1 MKNRFLLVTLIII
14 IFLYENTSPYWIN
27 NIGTSAWIVSL
38 AYFVIFIFAIGYL
51 IYSIVR
57 SVQAKFKDKKH
68 NALTLLLIIVM
79 AIPLIFSGGIFS
91 KKHFYKGELLVAYL
105 DGVAGNNGWLTL
117 YGNNTY
123 EYDYSFSTHLK
134 GKYKVVNDTIYFDS
148 PRGEST
154 YNFDYATLWKDKSN
168 LTFGKDSVGFSYMS
182 VIKNKLLIK

>member
-1 MKNRFLLVTLIII
+1 MKKYKTLIILITI

-38 AYFVIFIFAIGYL
+38 VYFVIFIFAIGYL

-57 SVQAKFKDKKH
+57 SVQTKFKDKTH

-79 AIPLIFSGGIFS
+79 AIPFILSRGIFP
-91 KKHFYKGELLVAYL
+91 KKYFYKGELLVAYL
-105 DGVAGNNGWLTL
+105 DGVAGNNGSLTL

-123 EYDYSFSTHLK
+123 EYDYSFSIHLK

-154 YNFDYATLWKDKSN
+154 YNFDYATLWEDKSN
-168 LTFGKDSVGFSYMS
+168 LSFGKDSLAFYHMYIV
-182 VIKNKLLIK
+182 KNELIK